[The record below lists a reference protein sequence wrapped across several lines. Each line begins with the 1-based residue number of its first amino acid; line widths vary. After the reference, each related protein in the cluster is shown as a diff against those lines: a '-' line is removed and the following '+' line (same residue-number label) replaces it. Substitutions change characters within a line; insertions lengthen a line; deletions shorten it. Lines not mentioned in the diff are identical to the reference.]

1 MDIERFK
8 GRMRLGDIRELCLEC
23 CGSGNEDSKEEL
35 FSLACNEDD
44 RIAYNTLWVFTHFP
58 ATDMRW
64 LSSKRDVLIDLL
76 LHTDHVGKQRLILT
90 LLEHQSI
97 PVEEI
102 RTDYL
107 DFCLSK
113 INATAPYAI
122 RALSLK
128 QAYRMC
134 RHYPDLL
141 TELRLE
147 MDMMIHGPLSPGLRS
162 AIRSV
167 RRKLAKQ

>member
-8 GRMRLGDIRELCLEC
+8 GRMRLGDIREVCLEC

-44 RIAYNTLWVFTHFP
+44 RISYNALWVFTHFP
-58 ATDMRW
+58 AADMRW
-64 LSSKRDVLIDLL
+64 LSSKRDVLINLL

-97 PVEEI
+97 PVEKI

-113 INATAPYAI
+113 INSAAPYAI
-122 RALSLK
+122 RALGLK

-147 MDMMIHGPLSPGLRS
+147 MDMMTRGPLSPGLRS

-167 RRKLAKQ
+167 RRQLAKQ